1 MSYQNRLYV
10 WDDRFLYL
18 TESIVSGLTQR
29 HTVTLLVSL
38 GEPGFRLGD
47 ERGGVAEYP
56 AALVG
61 NQTARSLDAS
71 RAPLLSMNFDPQSYE
86 YHCLAAMLGR
96 QPVRPV
102 IVTPGRIDAA
112 TLRGARDGSLDPA
125 GLFRL
130 TTALPQALSGY
141 RPIRMPMDMRVIH
154 IAQKIKKELP
164 LTSTLEELGAE
175 VGLSAHRL
183 RHLFS
188 DKMGISIK
196 SYTLWARMRRAV
208 ELIAR
213 HEPLSMVAHDV
224 GFSDAAHLTRTL
236 KQFFG
241 LTPSFLARG
250 MEVSML

>member
-1 MSYQNRLYV
+1 MAHPNRLYV

-18 TESIVSGLTQR
+18 TDAIVSGLTQR
-29 HTVTLLVSL
+29 HTLTLLVSL
-38 GEPGFRLGD
+38 GDEGFRLGD
-47 ERGGVAEYP
+47 EQGRVGEYP

-96 QPVRPV
+96 HPVRPV
-102 IVTPGRIDAA
+102 IVTPGWIDPAVLRTA
-112 TLRGARDGSLDPA
+112 REGTLDAA

-130 TTALPQALSGY
+130 STALPRALSGY

-164 LTSTLEELGAE
+164 LTSTLEELAAE
-175 VGLSAHRL
+175 VGVSAHRL

-188 DKMGISIK
+188 DKLGISIK

-208 ELIAR
+208 ELIA
-213 HEPLSMVAHDV
+213 HGEALSVVAHDV

-241 LTPSFLARG
+241 LTPSFVARG
-250 MEVSML
+250 MDVRML

>member
-1 MSYQNRLYV
+1 MAQQNRLYV

-18 TESIVSGLTQR
+18 TGGIVSGLTQR
-29 HTVTLLVSL
+29 HTLTLLVSL
-38 GEPGFRLGD
+38 GDQGFELGD
-47 ERGGVAEYP
+47 AQGQRQRFT

-61 NQTARSLDAS
+61 NQTPRSLDAGLE
-71 RAPLLSMNFDPQSYE
+71 PLLSLNFDPQSYE

-96 QPVRPV
+96 RPVRSV
-102 IVTPGRIDAA
+102 ILMPDRVDHEAVRAAGEGR
-112 TLRGARDGSLDPA
+112 LEPA

-130 TTALPQALSGY
+130 TTALPRALSDY
-141 RPIRMPMDMRVIH
+141 RPIRMPMDMRVSH

-164 LTSTLEELGAE
+164 LTSTLEQLGAE

-183 RHLFS
+183 WHLFS
-188 DKMGISIK
+188 DKLGISIK

-208 ELIAR
+208 ELIAQGV
-213 HEPLSMVAHDV
+213 PLSMVAHDV

-250 MEVSML
+250 MEVRML